1 MHKHPYPRLLNLKA
15 VLLQLQ
21 TPPILLAVAA
31 VAVFATPQDSA
42 KAPHHAYL
50 RAQSAGRLQLEDP
63 NFASTIEMRS
73 APQRAERLHLDLS
86 RTVSP
91 AAPPNQVIDDRDS
104 QPEREATAR
113 AASVE

>member
-1 MHKHPYPRLLNLKA
+1 LNLKA

-73 APQRAERLHLDLS
+73 APQRAERLHLDRFLGPFPLPHHP
-86 RTVSP
+86 T
-91 AAPPNQVIDDRDS
+91 NDDRDS
-104 QPEREATAR
+104 QP
-113 AASVE
+113 